1 LADYHRHF
9 SEALMFQYRSSA
21 FGPSAGA
28 IQKHLGAIEKEL
40 ETIGRIAG
48 RRGTAV
54 ASAASEQIG
63 DAISSIVNEMID
75 RFAARGRAAG
85 DKAALLGNQALK
97 LGTRYGNDAVER
109 VSAEAES
116 RPLLTLGVALGVG
129 VLIGAAVLGGL
140 SKR

>member
-1 LADYHRHF
+1 
-9 SEALMFQYRSSA
+9 MFQYRSSA
-21 FGPSAGA
+21 FGPNANA

-48 RRGTAV
+48 RRGTAA

-63 DAISSIVNEMID
+63 DAVSSIVSNMID
-75 RFAARGRAAG
+75 RFTAHSRVAS
-85 DKAALLGNQALK
+85 DKAALLGSRALK
-97 LGTRYGNDAVER
+97 LGARYGNDAVDR

-129 VLIGAAVLGGL
+129 VLIGAAVLGRL
-140 SKR
+140 NKR